1 MSPDAIDAAA
11 RALVTARTD
20 NRVIA
25 GLDPASRPRT
35 VAEGYAVQRRFR
47 ELWPGQIAGWKV
59 GATARPIMQRFG
71 LDEPMLGPFY
81 AADVY
86 RSPARP
92 AASHFRHLCLE
103 TEFTFRFGRGLPP
116 RSERYTRAEIAAAVD
131 AVVPSFELINPRYER
146 IPFDSVAEAIADCG
160 LNGGMVLGEP
170 IGDWR
175 ALDLVGHK
183 VRLVVDGAVKGEGT
197 GALALDDP
205 VNVLELAVN
214 ALDRNAIGIT
224 SGQHIATGT
233 MTGVVYIEAGQ
244 TAVGDFGS
252 LGGIEV
258 RFD

>member
-1 MSPDAIDAAA
+1 MSPEAIDAAA
-11 RALVTARTD
+11 RALVAARAAH
-20 NRVIA
+20 RVIA
-25 GLDPASRPRT
+25 GLDPACRPRT

-71 LDEPMLGPFY
+71 IDEPMLGPFY

-86 RSPARP
+86 ASPARP
-92 AASHFRHLCLE
+92 AASGFRHLCLE
-103 TEFTFRFGRGLPP
+103 TEFTFRFGRDLPP
-116 RSERYTRAEIAAAVD
+116 RSAPYARPEIVAAVD

-160 LNGGMVLGEP
+160 LNGGMVLGAP
-170 IGDWR
+170 IGDWH

-183 VRLVVDGAVKGEGT
+183 VRLVVDGMVKGEGT

-205 VNVLELAVN
+205 VNVLEWAVN
-214 ALDRNAIGIT
+214 TLGRNGVGIA

-233 MTGVVYIEAGQ
+233 MTGVVYVEAGQ

-252 LGGIEV
+252 LGSIEV
-258 RFD
+258 RFV